1 MEFMCVGLWILAAKF
16 EFEDKTDVETARTI
30 LHQGLRANPHSK
42 KLWLEVAHLSGVFTL
57 LHFHFAHMYSTSTS
71 GWSYCIL
78 IRCACMGGER
88 ERESLVI

>member
-42 KLWLEVAHLSGVFTL
+42 KLWLEVAH
-57 LHFHFAHMYSTSTS
+57 
-71 GWSYCIL
+71 
-78 IRCACMGGER
+78 
-88 ERESLVI
+88 